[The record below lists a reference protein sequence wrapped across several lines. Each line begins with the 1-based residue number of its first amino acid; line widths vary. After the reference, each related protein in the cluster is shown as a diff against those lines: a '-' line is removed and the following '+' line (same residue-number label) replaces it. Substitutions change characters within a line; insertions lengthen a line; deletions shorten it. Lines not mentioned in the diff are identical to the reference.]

1 HVVVSIRLSWGR
13 VEFLFRCESSRYR
26 IKMAAPDELFCWE
39 ADWGLPSTD
48 TDCLV
53 VLAYAQFAG
62 APLKLRKMSN
72 PWRSPSG
79 SLPALR
85 TNQRE
90 TLSRPSD
97 IIIHLRKQHQE
108 TGDTFLQ
115 LIILIKLLEA
125 PNLQAEQSL
134 DSSGLMWT
142 HVDSSH
148 PCVQASLR
156 SADNLMCVFQ
166 KYNADYDLSAKEG
179 ADSLAFISLMEEK
192 LRPALIYSFWV
203 EPKNYVDVTR
213 RWYAEHM
220 PFPLN
225 FFLPGRMQRAQLEKL
240 RLLRGDESLEAGEEL
255 EKELYRDATECMNLL
270 SQRLGSNKFF
280 FGDSPSSLDAY
291 VFGHL
296 APILKSKLPNGKLQ
310 QHLKSLDNLNNF
322 CCSIL
327 LLYFPR
333 DGRESFFYSVS
344 GSFVGETFSSARCFS
359 ESSGQKVSSQPEGGD
374 FDHVPNKR
382 RKQLLS
388 ALVALGAMLSYALLT
403 GMVSIQHVQQEA
415 LEAPPD
421 LQTIGSEEE
430 EGDG

>member
-1 HVVVSIRLSWGR
+1 
-13 VEFLFRCESSRYR
+13 
-26 IKMAAPDELFCWE
+26 MAAPDELFCWE
-39 ADWGLPSTD
+39 GDWGLPSVS

-62 APLKLRKMSN
+62 APLKLRKISN

-85 TNQRE
+85 TNQKE

-97 IIIHLRKQHQE
+97 IIIHLRK
-108 TGDTFLQ
+108 
-115 LIILIKLLEA
+115 
-125 PNLQAEQSL
+125 
-134 DSSGLMWT
+134 
-142 HVDSSH
+142 
-148 PCVQASLR
+148 
-156 SADNLMCVFQ
+156 Q

-192 LRPALIYSFWV
+192 LMPALIYTFWI

-225 FFLPGRMQRAQLEKL
+225 FFLPGRMQRRQLEKL
-240 RLLRGDESLEAGEEL
+240 QLLRGDESLEAGEEL
-255 EKELYRDATECMNLL
+255 EKELYRDAAECMNLL
-270 SQRLGSNKFF
+270 SQRLGSHKFF

-310 QHLKSLDNLNNF
+310 QCLKSLDNLTNF
-322 CCSIL
+322 CTNIL

-333 DGRESFFYSVS
+333 DNRG
-344 GSFVGETFSSARCFS
+344 
-359 ESSGQKVSSQPEGGD
+359 KPEGGD

-382 RKQLLS
+382 RKQILS

-415 LEAPPD
+415 PKMSVRVLGVEI
-421 LQTIGSEEE
+421 LTS
-430 EGDG
+430 

>member
-1 HVVVSIRLSWGR
+1 
-13 VEFLFRCESSRYR
+13 
-26 IKMAAPDELFCWE
+26 MAAPDELFCCE
-39 ADWGLPSTD
+39 GDWGLPSVS

-62 APLKLRKMSN
+62 APLKLRKISN

-79 SLPALR
+79 TLPALR
-85 TNQRE
+85 TNQKE

-97 IIIHLRKQHQE
+97 IIIHLRK
-108 TGDTFLQ
+108 
-115 LIILIKLLEA
+115 
-125 PNLQAEQSL
+125 
-134 DSSGLMWT
+134 
-142 HVDSSH
+142 
-148 PCVQASLR
+148 
-156 SADNLMCVFQ
+156 Q

-192 LRPALIYSFWV
+192 LKPALVMNFTTVWSLNHDSQSEHRPVLMLPLFQIYAFWV

-225 FFLPGRMQRAQLEKL
+225 FFLPGRMQGGQLEKL
-240 RLLRGDESLEAGEEL
+240 RLLRGDEGLEAGEEL
-255 EKELYRDATECMNLL
+255 EKELYRDAAECMNLL
-270 SQRLGSNKFF
+270 SQRLGSHKFF

-310 QHLKSLDNLNNF
+310 QHLKSLDNLTNF
-322 CCSIL
+322 CTNIL
-327 LLYFPR
+327 LLYFPQ
-333 DGRESFFYSVS
+333 DGRESS
-344 GSFVGETFSSARCFS
+344 TQKTASSS
-359 ESSGQKVSSQPEGGD
+359 ESTD

-415 LEAPPD
+415 LEEPPH
-421 LQTIGSEEE
+421 LQRIGSPEEE
-430 EGDG
+430 EGD

>member
-1 HVVVSIRLSWGR
+1 
-13 VEFLFRCESSRYR
+13 
-26 IKMAAPDELFCWE
+26 MAAPDELFCWE
-39 ADWGLPSTD
+39 GDWGLPSVD
-48 TDCLV
+48 IDCLV

-62 APLKLRKMSN
+62 APLKLHHVSN

-85 TNQRE
+85 TSQNH

-97 IIIHLRKQHQE
+97 IIIHLRK
-108 TGDTFLQ
+108 
-115 LIILIKLLEA
+115 
-125 PNLQAEQSL
+125 
-134 DSSGLMWT
+134 
-142 HVDSSH
+142 
-148 PCVQASLR
+148 
-156 SADNLMCVFQ
+156 Q

-179 ADSLAFISLMEEK
+179 ADSLAFISLLEEK
-192 LRPALIYSFWV
+192 LRPALIYTFWV
-203 EPKNYVDVTR
+203 EPKNYVEVSR

-225 FFLPGRMQRAQLEKL
+225 FLLPGRMQRRQLDRL
-240 RLLRGDESLEAGEEL
+240 RLQRGDEGLEAGEDL
-255 EKELYRDATECMNLL
+255 ETENPLYRDAAECLNLL
-270 SQRLGSNKFF
+270 SQRLGSHKFF

-296 APILKSKLPNGKLQ
+296 APILKCKLPNGKLQ
-310 QHLKSLDNLNNF
+310 QHLKSLDNLSSF
-322 CCSIL
+322 CTNIL

-333 DGRESFFYSVS
+333 D
-344 GSFVGETFSSARCFS
+344 
-359 ESSGQKVSSQPEGGD
+359 ESSGQKTSSQAAAGAD

-382 RKQLLS
+382 RKQFLS

-403 GMVSIQHVQQEA
+403 GMVSIQHVQQET

-421 LQTIGSEEE
+421 LRPIGAEEE